1 MWPSSGVIIRFE
13 VMERLSV
20 KGHLAAFTLSIL
32 DEGLSFPE
40 TLLKKFYFKFVDT
53 VAIVS

>member
-1 MWPSSGVIIRFE
+1 
-13 VMERLSV
+13 MERLSV